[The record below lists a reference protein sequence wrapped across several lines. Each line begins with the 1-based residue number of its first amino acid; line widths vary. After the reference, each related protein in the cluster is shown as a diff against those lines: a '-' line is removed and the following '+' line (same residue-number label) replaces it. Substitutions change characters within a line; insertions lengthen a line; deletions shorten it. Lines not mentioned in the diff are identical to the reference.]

1 MRVGKKAIIA
11 ESETTEPNNI
21 RQRDRVGMQQ
31 SEIITFVCLLLF
43 LLLPSLMGVVMA
55 QDLITLGQRCIY
67 LITALA
73 MYGLGLCLF
82 RRRTFFY
89 VASLSFLFSA
99 IEIIHLIMN
108 HATTSLLFVF
118 TVIKSE
124 KGEFLELCSTYWF
137 IALIFFALW
146 GVYFYLNHRFIRQEY
161 IAPRKWRMATL
172 GVIAAFFITDIVCL
186 KLRPKF
192 RNEFSVRNIDLRTAA
207 WVGSEKVCPVNMLLA
222 GYHLCSMAWDIHEQN
237 KALED
242 FSFGIPRLD
251 DNDSTVVVFLIGET
265 SRYDHWQIN
274 GYTRE
279 TSPCLAARS
288 RQIVSFDSC
297 YSVANL
303 TTVSVPFMLSR
314 ATPQDQGLYLKE
326 KSVVD
331 AFQEAGYKTA
341 WIADQSFNNH
351 FLQRIASHCDY
362 TAYVTPDE
370 DVFVDTVL
378 LSPLRE
384 MLTAH
389 PTRQMIV
396 LHSLGCHFKYSER
409 YPDDF
414 QVFTPDMK
422 GMRLREI
429 ISNVDVDDAGGVSWH
444 DLRPE
449 NLAAFRNLK
458 AILLNSYDN
467 AIRFTDYFID
477 GVIRELEQTGR
488 SAVLVYVGDHGENL
502 LDDERN
508 MFMHGT
514 FSGSYYEY
522 HVPLF
527 VWTSEAYRTQHPAQ
541 IAAMEA
547 NRDKKLSTMYLFHSL
562 LDLGGI
568 EYSRIDSTRCID
580 RPTMQ
585 SAPVI
590 YGLDANMHT
599 YPIPTSLH

>member
-1 MRVGKKAIIA
+1 MKK
-11 ESETTEPNNI
+11 
-21 RQRDRVGMQQ
+21 

-43 LLLPSLMGVVMA
+43 LLLPSLMGLFMA
-55 QDLITLGQRCIY
+55 HDLLTFGQHCIY
-67 LITALA
+67 LVTALA
-73 MYGLGLCLF
+73 VYGTGLCLF

-99 IEIIHLIMN
+99 IEIVHLVMN

-124 KGEFLELCSTYWF
+124 PREFAELCSTYWF
-137 IALIFFALW
+137 VALIFFALW
-146 GVYFYLNHRFIRQEY
+146 GIYFYLNHRFIRQEY
-161 IAPRKWRMATL
+161 IAPRKWRMAVL
-172 GVIAAFFITDIVCL
+172 GVISVFFITDIVCL
-186 KLRPKF
+186 KLRPKV
-192 RNEFSVRNIDLRTAA
+192 RNMFSVRQIDLRTAA
-207 WVGSEKVCPVNMLLA
+207 WVGSEKVCPINMVLA
-222 GYHLCSMAWDIHEQN
+222 GYHLCSMAYDIHEQN
-237 KALED
+237 EALED
-242 FSFGIPRLD
+242 FSFGIPRLTD
-251 DNDSTVVVFLIGET
+251 SDSTLVVFLIGET

-274 GYTRE
+274 GYGRE
-279 TSPCLAARS
+279 TSPCLSARGG
-288 RQIVSFDSC
+288 QIISFDSC
-297 YSVANL
+297 YSIANL

-314 ATPQDQGLYLKE
+314 ATPQDQQLYLHE

-331 AFQEAGYKTA
+331 AFQEAGYETA

-362 TAYVTPDE
+362 TRYIPPSEAP
-370 DVFVDTVL
+370 VFVDTVL
-378 LSPLRE
+378 LEPLRE
-384 MLTAH
+384 VLQQDNR
-389 PTRQMIV
+389 RQMIV

-422 GMRLREI
+422 GMSLRDMLTH
-429 ISNVDVDDAGGVSWH
+429 VDIDDNGDVSWR

-458 AILLNSYDN
+458 AILINSYDN

-527 VWTSEAYRTQHPAQ
+527 VWTSEAYHNQYPDR
-541 IAAMEA
+541 IAAMEE
-547 NRDKKLSTMYLFHSL
+547 NRTKKLSTMYLFHSL
-562 LDLGGI
+562 LDLGNVPLPI
-568 EYSRIDSTRCID
+568 LDATRCID

-585 SAPVI
+585 AAPVV
-590 YGLDANMHT
+590 YGLDANMHA
-599 YPIPTSLH
+599 YPIPTRPE